1 MGSQEPK
8 GDGPQVVKDLSVTL
22 SLMEVTRGCRRE
34 EKGRAELEAA
44 VYVACLRHFA
54 VKQKRRVCS

>member
-34 EKGRAELEAA
+34 G
-44 VYVACLRHFA
+44 
-54 VKQKRRVCS
+54 